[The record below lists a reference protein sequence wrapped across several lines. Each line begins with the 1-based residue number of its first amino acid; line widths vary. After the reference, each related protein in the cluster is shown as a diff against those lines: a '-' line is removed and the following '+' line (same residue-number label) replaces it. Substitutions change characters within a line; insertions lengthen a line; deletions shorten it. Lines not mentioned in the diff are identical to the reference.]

1 VLSTEMLAAA
11 RNGDVAAVKQLLAK
25 GEDVNAAN
33 PDGVTALMIAGT
45 VCSSISTGSAALK

>member
-1 VLSTEMLAAA
+1 MLAAA

-33 PDGVTALMIAGT
+33 PDGVTALMIAGA